1 MFRRRKWSLFL
12 WVLAVAS
19 LPLRVADAHLHLCL
33 DGQESAI
40 SVHTDDAPSHF
51 DPESSAPGHDDRD
64 VEIPSTTAVWKH
76 DAGAQ
81 LALACVF
88 SGVLGIALPEG
99 AAVPPVAAPPPAAF
113 PSVFVLHP
121 PVRGP
126 PAELS

>member
-1 MFRRRKWSLFL
+1 VFRRRKWSLFL

-40 SVHTDDAPSHF
+40 SVHTDDAPTHF
-51 DPESSAPGHDDRD
+51 DTEDSAPGHDDRD
-64 VEIPSTTAVWKH
+64 VEIPSATAVWKL
-76 DAGAQ
+76 DAGAH

-88 SGVLGIALPEG
+88 TSVLGVELS
-99 AAVPPVAAPPPAAF
+99 AATVGVPAAAPPPAAVSRAF
-113 PSVFVLHP
+113 DLQP